1 MIVLIICR
9 IVPIISLVYCLFL
22 LIVTGNDSSL
32 FSVIRSVCAFV
43 IAGSTIKGA
52 KTWKLVPT
60 IIVIAASI
68 AHFVLSILV
77 ESNNLSVI
85 ACDHCHL

>member
-1 MIVLIICR
+1 M
-9 IVPIISLVYCLFL
+9 
-22 LIVTGNDSSL
+22 
-32 FSVIRSVCAFV
+32 

-52 KTWKLVPT
+52 KTWKRVPT
-60 IIVIAASI
+60 IVVIVASI

-85 ACDHCHL
+85 AYDHCHL